1 MYPSIMESD
10 FKITTTPIPDTDNK
24 LMNEIDKKDFMQI
37 SSSLVH
43 HKVNNYM
50 VTLSKLLKLKE
61 KYPEHKRIYNLI
73 GICYQILG
81 DSDSLEK
88 IIIETYQRF
97 PNYLFAKTGYV
108 SYWMSK
114 NDYSKFEEVFD
125 GKYNLKSI
133 YPSRDEFH
141 VTEAITFFF
150 VCGRYFA
157 SKRKLSIAKK
167 YKNMIFELSPSSR
180 EVMILHQD
188 ILSAQ
193 RMRK

>member
-1 MYPSIMESD
+1 MESD

-180 EVMILHQD
+180 EVMISHQD